1 MTNKTRV
8 KKTIKS
14 HVRDLIIKKKKKKK
28 SHVRDYETYEMR
40 FLLSSLD
47 FFI

>member
-28 SHVRDYETYEMR
+28 KPCKR
-40 FLLSSLD
+40 L
-47 FFI
+47 

>member
-14 HVRDLIIKKKKKKK
+14 HVRDLIIKKKK

>member
-28 SHVRDYETYEMR
+28 KKAM
-40 FLLSSLD
+40 
-47 FFI
+47 

>member
-14 HVRDLIIKKKKKKK
+14 HVRDLIIKKKKKPCK
-28 SHVRDYETYEMR
+28 R
-40 FLLSSLD
+40 L
-47 FFI
+47 